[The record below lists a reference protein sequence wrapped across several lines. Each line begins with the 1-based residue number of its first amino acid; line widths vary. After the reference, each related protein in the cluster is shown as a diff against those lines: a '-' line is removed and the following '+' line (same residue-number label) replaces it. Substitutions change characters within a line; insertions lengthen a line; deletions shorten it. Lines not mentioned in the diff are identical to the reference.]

1 GVAKNSRADPRARSA
16 YVKKAPI
23 VPGRHPRPRRSWPAK
38 NPSPAPGH
46 ASLGRMWISAGPGVT
61 YFPEGDA
68 MTTTNQSD
76 RNPHAPEPRPE
87 TPVPTKPSANL
98 DGTLSPNSSVT
109 VNPPAGTVVAKSP
122 VAARPPVR
130 KPSG

>member
-1 GVAKNSRADPRARSA
+1 
-16 YVKKAPI
+16 
-23 VPGRHPRPRRSWPAK
+23 
-38 NPSPAPGH
+38 
-46 ASLGRMWISAGPGVT
+46 
-61 YFPEGDA
+61 
-68 MTTTNQSD
+68 MTTPNQSD

-87 TPVPTKPSANL
+87 TPTPTKPSASL

-130 KPSG
+130 KPSGGR